1 MHTKRAGACGSTS
14 NAAPEGPERTGRAK
28 FIDLSDNGD
37 MPEIPKTALT
47 RGMRIAA
54 LPASYAGRT
63 AWGFGKKIGGR
74 PAEMV
79 TAEIQ
84 QRTAEQ
90 IFSVLG
96 ELKGGA
102 MKLGQAM
109 SIFEAALP
117 EEVAGPYR
125 ATLTKLQ
132 DAAPAMPAETVHAVL
147 ADSLGP
153 DWRERFTE
161 FDDRPAGAASIG
173 QVHKAVWH
181 DGRTVAVKVQYPG
194 ADKALMADL
203 NQMARMGKLFASWV
217 PGLDIK
223 ALVEELKER
232 VIEELD
238 YLGESQYQRQFAV
251 AFEGDP
257 EFRIPHVL
265 AAAPHV
271 LVSEW
276 VDGRPM
282 SDIIANGTTEERDR
296 MGLLYERFLLSGPE
310 RAGLLHADP
319 HPGNYRMT
327 DDGRLCVFDFGAVA
341 VLPDGLPPAMGSLL
355 RIAQG
360 GDAQTVIE
368 GLRAEGFVLPH
379 VEVDPQQ
386 LLDYLDPFVE
396 PSRHEYFHF
405 SREWLRGQFTRLND
419 VRNPDFTVGLKI
431 NLPPSY
437 ALIHRVWLGSIG
449 VLCQLDATVPVR
461 AEIERWVPEFTETS
475 AAGT

>member
-1 MHTKRAGACGSTS
+1 
-14 NAAPEGPERTGRAK
+14 
-28 FIDLSDNGD
+28 
-37 MPEIPKTALT
+37 MPEIPKNALT
-47 RGMRIAA
+47 RGVRIAA

-63 AWGFGKKIGGR
+63 AWGLGKKIGGKS
-74 PAEMV
+74 AEAV

-132 DAAPAMPAETVHAVL
+132 DAAPAMPAATIHNIL
-147 ADSLGP
+147 ADSLGA
-153 DWRERFTE
+153 DWRDRFSY
-161 FDDRPAGAASIG
+161 FDDKPAGAASIG
-173 QVHKAVWH
+173 QVHRAVWH

-194 ADKALMADL
+194 ADKALIADL

-223 ALVEELKER
+223 ALVAELKER

-238 YLGESQYQRQFAV
+238 YLGESNYQRQFAV
-251 AFEGDP
+251 AYDGDP
-257 EFRIPHVL
+257 EFCVPHVL

-271 LVSEW
+271 LITEW

-282 SDIIANGTTEERDR
+282 SDVIANGTRDERDR
-296 MGLLYERFLLSGPE
+296 LGLLYERFLLSGPS

-319 HPGNYRMT
+319 HPGNFRLT

-355 RIAQG
+355 RIAQS
-360 GDAQTVIE
+360 GDAETVME
-368 GLRAEGFVLPH
+368 GLRQEGFLLPH

-386 LLDYLDPFVE
+386 LLNYLDPFVE
-396 PSRHEYFHF
+396 PARHEYFHF
-405 SREWLRGQFTRLND
+405 NREWLRGQFTRIND
-419 VRNPDFTVGLKI
+419 FRNPDFTVGLKI

-461 AEIERWVPEFTETS
+461 REVERWVPDFVEP
-475 AAGT
+475 AAAKG